1 MKATLAAALAAIGLL
16 TTPSHSQDVPGSQG
30 VTAPGGE
37 VAGPQESSKRKG
49 RRGTEQKTAAPAP
62 KADDKAYRSALDRM
76 SNQKYDPW
84 HDLR

>member
-1 MKATLAAALAAIGLL
+1 MRATLAAALTAIGLL

-30 VTAPGGE
+30 VTGPGGE
-37 VAGPQESSKRKG
+37 AAGSQESSKRKG
-49 RRGTEQKTAAPAP
+49 RRGAEQKTAAPAP
-62 KADDKAYRSALDRM
+62 KADDKAYRSASDRM